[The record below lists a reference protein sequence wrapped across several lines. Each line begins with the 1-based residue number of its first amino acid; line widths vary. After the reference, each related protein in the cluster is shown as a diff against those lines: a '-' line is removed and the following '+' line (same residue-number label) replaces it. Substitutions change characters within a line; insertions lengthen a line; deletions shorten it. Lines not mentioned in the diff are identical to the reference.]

1 MQNSDFTPSEYDFNV
16 FSVKIN
22 SLKLTK
28 AWILYWAAILT
39 TILYVYKRFMINFFV

>member
-1 MQNSDFTPSEYDFNV
+1 MIMYDLIWMQNSDFTPSVYDFNV

-28 AWILYWAAILT
+28 A
-39 TILYVYKRFMINFFV
+39 